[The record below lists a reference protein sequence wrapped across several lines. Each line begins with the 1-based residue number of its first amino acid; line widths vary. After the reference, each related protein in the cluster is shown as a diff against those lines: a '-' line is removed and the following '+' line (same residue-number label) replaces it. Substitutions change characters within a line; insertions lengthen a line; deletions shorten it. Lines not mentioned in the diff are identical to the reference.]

1 MKALLQRVSYA
12 SVTVDG
18 RITGQIDKGFVVLLG
33 VNPADTR
40 EEAEWLA
47 NKIAGIRLFEDDQG
61 KMNLD
66 LKDVGGDLLVVSQ
79 FTLYGDARKGRRP
92 SFTDAARPETAEP
105 LVEFFVEHLRT
116 YHGFQVATGVFGA
129 MMKVEIHND
138 GPVTLMLEK

>member
-1 MKALLQRVSYA
+1 M
-12 SVTVDG
+12 DG

-33 VNPADTR
+33 INPADTR

-92 SFTDAARPETAEP
+92 SFTDAARPETASYN
-105 LVEFFVEHLRT
+105 FV
-116 YHGFQVATGVFGA
+116 
-129 MMKVEIHND
+129 
-138 GPVTLMLEK
+138 